1 MSPTRQ
7 QPLDIT
13 LLSDV
18 RVTISAELDTI
29 QTTARELLALE
40 VGRILT
46 LSKATGDNVD
56 VYVENVALAVGEV
69 MVSEGMLG
77 VRIAELKGGSELG
90 RTQE

>member
-1 MSPTRQ
+1 MSPSRQ
-7 QPLDIT
+7 QPLDISF
-13 LLSDV
+13 LSDV

-29 QTTARELLALE
+29 QTTARELLELE

-46 LSKATGDNVD
+46 LGKATGDNVD
-56 VYVENVALAVGEV
+56 VYVENVPLAVGEV

-77 VRIAELKGGSELG
+77 VRIAELKGGSESG